1 MKKRSTFKVLF
12 FLKRDKQKSNGMV
25 PLFCR
30 ITIDGE
36 ETRFSMKCEVYPES
50 WDVKM
55 SKAIGRT
62 TEAVRINNL
71 LDSTKTIR

>member
-12 FLKRDKQKSNGMV
+12 FLKRDKQKSNGMA
-25 PLFCR
+25 PLFCG
-30 ITIDGE
+30 ITIA
-36 ETRFSMKCEVYPES
+36 RFSMKCEVYPES

-71 LDSTKTIR
+71 LDSTKR